1 VVADQSNKLAVEVV
15 AVVVVLVVVVVVV
28 VVVVAIVV
36 PVVYQARYTYEVTL
50 VDPETVVVR

>member
-1 VVADQSNKLAVEVV
+1 MS
-15 AVVVVLVVVVVVV
+15 VVVVV

-36 PVVYQARYTYEVTL
+36 PVVYQAIYTIPVSL